1 MPRYQYETVQVES
14 SFWTSAPK
22 GLEELLN
29 KYAVDGWRL
38 CQVIAP
44 SQGGVSDYHVI
55 LEREVA

>member
-22 GLEELLN
+22 GLEDLLN
-29 KYAVDGWRL
+29 TYAAEGWRL

-44 SQGGVSDYHVI
+44 TQGGMFGYHVI